1 MTTTRN
7 TPKVKAPRVGATVK
21 VGRKT
26 YTVSGSQGH
35 GENMIIRTR
44 EGVAF
49 KIGEI
54 AK

>member
-1 MTTTRN
+1 MTTTQN
-7 TPKVKAPRVGATVK
+7 IKAPKVGTTVK
-21 VGRKT
+21 VGRKV
-26 YTVSGSQGH
+26 YTVGGSQGH

-44 EGVAF
+44 EGVVF

>member
-1 MTTTRN
+1 MTTTR
-7 TPKVKAPRVGATVK
+7 KIQAPEVGTQVK

-49 KIGEI
+49 KITEI
-54 AK
+54 KGA